1 MSRSNRQREYKCGD
15 LVFAKMKG
23 YPHWPARIDE
33 IPETAVKST
42 PNKYQVFFFGT
53 HETAYLGQKDLFPYE
68 ECKEKFGKPNKRKGF
83 SEGLWE
89 IENTPTVKASGYQ
102 LVQIRNSTEEVN
114 ESEGE
119 PPTAMSS
126 SASITSEYE
135 RKLSTKRRVSV
146 SKDASSS
153 GKLTVHRRP
162 SRGSKSELKPPNKK
176 KRSSSKVAESEGNLV
191 RDREKMYINLS
202 GQFVKPTT
210 AKKSTTEADAEV
222 EGEPEGDGEKKGN
235 ADGSSDEEGKLVI
248 DEQSKEKN
256 EKAGMKRK
264 AEDALEPNKKKR
276 SSSKVAES
284 EGNLVRD
291 REKMYINLSGQFVK
305 PTTAKKSTTEA
316 DAEVEGEPE
325 GDGEKKGNADGSSDE
340 EGKLVIDEQSKEK
353 NEKAGMKR
361 KAEDALEASP
371 KRAKE
376 AEGRAEEKVENE
388 EPAKEVENSS
398 KPHDLTDATEKRE
411 SQESHIVPA
420 EENKDHE
427 ESL

>member
-119 PPTAMSS
+119 PP
-126 SASITSEYE
+126 
-135 RKLSTKRRVSV
+135 
-146 SKDASSS
+146 
-153 GKLTVHRRP
+153 
-162 SRGSKSELKPPNKK
+162 NKK
-176 KRSSSKVAESEGNLV
+176 KRSSSKVAESEGNL
-191 RDREKMYINLS
+191 
-202 GQFVKPTT
+202 PTT

-427 ESL
+427 ERYMPLAGEGAEKMEN